1 MGSNENYSQP
11 MKNRDIIITSLQPFY
26 LSIGSNCVN
35 IAEELSKQNRVLYV
49 NYAFDRSSIK
59 KEKDSPFV
67 KIRQE
72 MRDGKK
78 ANLEQIKSNLW
89 TLSPIKKLESINW
102 LPFTPIFRILNRI
115 NNQRFASEIKKAIE
129 ELNFKDYILFT
140 DSDMFRSYH
149 LKELL
154 KPVFSIYYTR
164 DNMMS
169 VPYWKKHGHAL
180 EAEFMAKVNL
190 VCANSTYLA
199 SLAKQFNQ
207 NSFYVGQ
214 GCDTSAFNPQIKRE
228 IPEDMKQFKQP
239 IIGYIGALYTLRLDL
254 EIIRKIAKQQPNW
267 TIVLIGPE
275 DEGFKNSDLHTF
287 PNVYFLGA
295 KPGNQL
301 ANYLSAFDVAI
312 NPQILNE
319 VTIGNYP
326 RKIDEYL
333 AMGKPTVA
341 TATKA
346 MEIFEEHCYLAK
358 TPDDYIPLIQKAL
371 EENNAG
377 KIESRIAFAATHTWE
392 NSVQAIYDAVKKVEP
407 SL

>member
-1 MGSNENYSQP
+1 MR
-11 MKNRDIIITSLQPFY
+11 NRDIIITSLQPFY
-26 LSIGSNCVN
+26 LPIGSNCIN

-49 NYAFDRSSIK
+49 NYAFDRSSAK
-59 KEKDSPFV
+59 REKDNPQL

-72 MRDGKK
+72 MKEGLKP
-78 ANLEQIKSNLW
+78 NLEQKKENLW
-89 TLSPIKKLESINW
+89 TLNPTSILESINW
-102 LPFTPIFRILNRI
+102 LPFTFLFRLFNRI
-115 NNQRFASEIKKAIE
+115 NNQRFASEIKKAID
-129 ELNFKDYILFT
+129 ELNFKDYIIFT

-149 LKELL
+149 LKEML
-154 KPVFSIYYTR
+154 KPALSIYYTR

-169 VPYWKKHGHAL
+169 VPYWKKHGHLL
-180 EAEFMAKVNL
+180 EAEFMTNVDL

-199 SLAKQFNQ
+199 SLAQKHNK

-214 GCDTSAFNPQIKRE
+214 GCDISAFNPQVTRD
-228 IPEDMKQFKQP
+228 IPEDMRHLKQP

-254 EIIRKIAKQQPNW
+254 EIIRKIANKEPDWN
-267 TIVLIGPE
+267 IVLIGPE
-275 DEGFKNSDLHTF
+275 DEGFKNSDLHQL
-287 PNVYFLGA
+287 PNVHFLGA
-295 KPGNQL
+295 KPGNVL
-301 ANYLSAFDVAI
+301 ADYLNGFDVAI

-346 MEIFEEHCYLAK
+346 MEIFAEHCYLAK
-358 TPDDYIPLIQKAL
+358 TPEDYAPLIKKAL
-371 EENNAG
+371 AENNPQ

-392 NSVQAIYDAVKKVEP
+392 NSVKAIYDSIEKVKP